1 MEIKID
7 KVITKKTPN
16 FHIGILECE
25 VKVYEEKRVNNIV
38 KEFEEQ
44 IKKNVDIMDVVNMD
58 IIINARNAY
67 KKYGKDPS
75 RYRLAVESLYRRLSK
90 GNSLYRINNVVDLGN
105 IISIKSRRSV
115 AVLDYN
121 NIVGD
126 ILIRLGTINDDFY
139 GIGRGKLNIE
149 NIPVY
154 VDDISPFGSPTSD
167 TERTMITE
175 KTTKILL
182 FIISFNGKKD
192 LSDELEYTK
201 ALYKKYAKGTE
212 FKTKII

>member
-1 MEIKID
+1 M
-7 KVITKKTPN
+7 
-16 FHIGILECE
+16 
-25 VKVYEEKRVNNIV
+25 
-38 KEFEEQ
+38 
-44 IKKNVDIMDVVNMD
+44 
-58 IIINARNAY
+58 
-67 KKYGKDPS
+67 
-75 RYRLAVESLYRRLSK
+75 
-90 GNSLYRINNVVDLGN
+90 
-105 IISIKSRRSV
+105 
-115 AVLDYN
+115 LDYN